1 MQPVELCVSKLL
13 EISAVILCGKCKLMQ
28 PQFLHKKWCTHIPQ
42 KRKNFRFWG
51 ICGIGEYGV

>member
-1 MQPVELCVSKLL
+1 MQPMESCACKLL

-51 ICGIGEYGV
+51 S